1 MSRRFCAN
9 CGTTGVGLH
18 DNFCS
23 VCYWKLNSFA
33 SVKNERIEIAYCL
46 DCGSIKQPSGW
57 SGRSSQEEIA
67 EKVAYAFIRNIIA
80 PDEADISIH
89 SISNINWLNPNPE
102 FIIEYLIRGDVIE
115 EFPSHEVIIP
125 VEIKLLGGICTLC
138 VKKKTGADEVTVQF
152 RALHRKLTKEE
163 KDYATKLSFTL
174 SAEMEA
180 EMPSAYISDI
190 SEYHGGLDFSI
201 GDNSLGDAIVAGFK
215 KRWIGQHE
223 KNYKLITESKDNKR
237 VYRTTHLFR
246 IPEVRMNDIVVFKS
260 SLFKVLN
267 IHKAGV
273 VIRSLRTALKETTTK
288 WEKLIIPSRKPEE
301 IKKIVISEDYANS
314 TYLLMDLN
322 TYENE
327 EVEKSD
333 FPRDLPVGEEITLL
347 VWEGKYYLPST

>member
-9 CGTTGVGLH
+9 CGATGVGLH

-23 VCYWKLNSFA
+23 ICYWKLNTFV
-33 SVKNERIEIAYCL
+33 SVKKDRLEIAYCL
-46 DCGSIKQPSGW
+46 ECGSIKQPSGW
-57 SGRSSQEEIA
+57 SDKSIQDEIP
-67 EKVAYAFIRNIIA
+67 EKIAYAFIRNIVA
-80 PDEADISIH
+80 HDEADILIH

-102 FIIEYLIRGDVIE
+102 FIIEYLIRGDIIE
-115 EFPSHEVIIP
+115 EFSSHEVIIP

-152 RALHRKLTKEE
+152 RALNRNLTKEE
-163 KDYATKLSFTL
+163 KDFATKLAFEL

-190 SEYHGGLDFSI
+190 AEYHGGLDFSI
-201 GDNSLGDAIVAGFK
+201 GDNSLGEAIISGFK

-246 IPEVRMNDIVVFKS
+246 IPEVRIGDLVIFKS
-260 SLFKVLN
+260 SLFKIMNV
-267 IHKAGV
+267 HRAGV
-273 VIRSLRTALKETTTK
+273 VIKSIRTYEKETTTK
-288 WEKLIIPSRKPEE
+288 WKKLIIPLIPPQE
-301 IKKIVISEDYANS
+301 IKKIVISEDFSNS

-322 TYENE
+322 TFENE
-327 EVEKSD
+327 EVDKSN
-333 FPRDLPVGEEITLL
+333 FPVDLPVGEEITLL
-347 VWEGKYYLPST
+347 LWEDNYYLPFN